1 MPFILPHVPDLAAT
15 YARRCDAI
23 VLTGG
28 DDPATEGY
36 GVPTDPRAR
45 LIDPARQAFEC
56 ALLAAAAEQPDMPVL
71 GICLGMQ
78 LMALEAGGRLDQY
91 LPDHLATAAEH
102 QDDRRHGLVLHEAD
116 SPLNR
121 LLDGDGTVQD
131 RSGGAAITIVSS
143 HRQAVGNPGRLR
155 IIATAPDGV
164 VEAIDDPTRRFY
176 LGVQWHP
183 ERGGAEPLSR
193 GLIAAL
199 VAAARSTSSARPRR

>member
-1 MPFILPHVPDLAAT
+1 MPFILPHKPEFAEA
-15 YARRCDAI
+15 YADRCDAI

-56 ALLAAAAEQPDMPVL
+56 ALLAAAASRPDLPVL

-78 LMALEAGGRLDQY
+78 LMALDAGGRLDQY
-91 LPDHLATAAEH
+91 LPDHLPTAAEH
-102 QDDRRHGLVLHEAD
+102 QNDRRHGLIFREAG
-116 SPLNR
+116 SPLHR
-121 LLDGDGTVQD
+121 LLDGDGTVEAGNGN
-131 RSGGAAITIVSS
+131 SAITIVSS
-143 HRQAVGNPGRLR
+143 HRQAVSDPGRLR
-155 IIATAPDGV
+155 IIAMAPDGV
-164 VEAIDDPTRRFY
+164 IEAIDDPTRRFY

-183 ERGGAEPLSR
+183 ERGGPEPLSR

-199 VAAARSTSSARPRR
+199 VAAARSTNSAPPRR